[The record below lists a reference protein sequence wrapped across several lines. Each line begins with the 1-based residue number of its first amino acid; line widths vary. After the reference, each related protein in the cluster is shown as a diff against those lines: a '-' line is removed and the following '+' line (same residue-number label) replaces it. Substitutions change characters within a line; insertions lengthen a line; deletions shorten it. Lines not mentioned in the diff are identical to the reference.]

1 MKDIRNKQLR
11 NKLDKLGIK
20 DVVLNF
26 DNGFVEVWSEDDLT
40 DTILHYTDNSIETRL
55 FSDYSIDEWVNII
68 ENMFDDALEHYER
81 NKEIQKN
88 SNGHIIIGK
97 QFKEKKDTIHDVNS
111 SKVYDVVTS
120 WMKTHPKDME
130 ILGR

>member
-40 DTILHYTDNSIETRL
+40 DTILHYTDTSIETRL
-55 FSDYSIDEWVNII
+55 FSDYSVDEWVEMIKDI
-68 ENMFDDALEHYER
+68 FDEGLDGYER
-81 NKEIQKN
+81 SKEIQRN
-88 SNGHIIIGK
+88 SNGHIIIGNK
-97 QFKEKKDTIHDVNS
+97 
-111 SKVYDVVTS
+111 
-120 WMKTHPKDME
+120 
-130 ILGR
+130 